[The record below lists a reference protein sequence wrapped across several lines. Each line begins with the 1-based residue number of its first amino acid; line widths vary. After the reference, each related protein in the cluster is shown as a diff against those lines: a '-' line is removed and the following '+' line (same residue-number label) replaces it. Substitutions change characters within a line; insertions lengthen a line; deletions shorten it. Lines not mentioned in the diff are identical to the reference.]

1 MFDWLFKMPIVD
13 TGKEQVKIG
22 DVYLLTYNVE
32 ASFLGA
38 DVRAAFLAWLVD
50 KTKKFDVENIYWNDE
65 GKLVIQC
72 KVMQNPLPFL
82 AVFGIIIGGTTV
94 LLWMFGMSLDK
105 VEKVITLP
113 AGQFITYGLGLL
125 AAVFAWKSLK

>member
-32 ASFLGA
+32 NSFLGS

-50 KTKKFDVENIYWNDE
+50 KTKKFDVENTYWNDE
-65 GKLVIQC
+65 GKLVLQC
-72 KVMQNPLPFL
+72 KVMENPLPFL
-82 AVFGIIIGGTTV
+82 AVFGIIIGGSSV

-113 AGQFITYGLGLL
+113 AWQFITYGLGLL